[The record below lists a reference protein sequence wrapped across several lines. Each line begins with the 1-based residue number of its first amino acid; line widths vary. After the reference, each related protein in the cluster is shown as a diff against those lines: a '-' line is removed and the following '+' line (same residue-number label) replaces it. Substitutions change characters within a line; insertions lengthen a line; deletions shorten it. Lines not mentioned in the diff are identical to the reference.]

1 MNLKQI
7 QLIVRQVSQL
17 DDNSAGILIDVNG
30 LTPAQIQMLQIA
42 YMGMVNR
49 EVTPLE
55 VALMLMGIAALG

>member
-30 LTPAQIQMLQIA
+30 LTPAQIQMLQMA

>member
-1 MNLKQI
+1 MNFKQI